1 MSDII
6 GLPQAPADDV
16 YLLESGLTRA
26 IISGAIAVHRELGPG
41 LLESAYHACLCLEFS
56 LQGLP
61 YRSQVDL
68 PVTYK
73 GSALDCGYRIDLVV
87 GDRVV
92 VELKS
97 IEKTLPIHV
106 AQLLTY
112 LRLSHLHVG
121 LLINFNVPVLRQGI
135 VRRVL

>member
-1 MSDII
+1 MSNILD
-6 GLPQAPADDV
+6 LPEPTVGDAR
-16 YLLESGLTRA
+16 LLESELTRK

-41 LLESAYHACLCLEFS
+41 LLESAYHACICREFS
-56 LQGLP
+56 LQSLP
-61 YRSQVDL
+61 YKSQVDL

-87 GDRVV
+87 ADRVV

-97 IEKTLPIHV
+97 MEKILPIHL

>member
-1 MSDII
+1 MI
-6 GLPQAPADDV
+6 GLLEAPTDDAH
-16 YLLESGLTRA
+16 LLEAELTRK

-41 LLESAYHACLCLEFS
+41 LLESAYHACLCREFS
-56 LQGLP
+56 LQGLL

-97 IEKTLPIHV
+97 IEKILPIHV

-112 LRLSHLHVG
+112 LRLSLLHVG